1 MSITTRLFYG
11 LKCDICGRE
20 EEPWCDSPEECHRE
34 FDYDGWLHLGDGRD
48 ICSDCITIDEND
60 NYVTKDG
67 GIYDYETLKLINVK

>member
-11 LKCDICGRE
+11 MKCDICGRE

-67 GIYDYETLKLINVK
+67 GVYDYETLKLINVK

>member
-48 ICSDCITIDEND
+48 VCSDCITIDEND

>member
-11 LKCDICGRE
+11 MKCDICGRE
-20 EEPWCDSPEECHRE
+20 EEASYDSPEACHHE
-34 FDYDGWLHLGDGRD
+34 LDYDAWRHLGDGRD

-67 GIYDYETLKLINVK
+67 GVYDYETLRLINVK